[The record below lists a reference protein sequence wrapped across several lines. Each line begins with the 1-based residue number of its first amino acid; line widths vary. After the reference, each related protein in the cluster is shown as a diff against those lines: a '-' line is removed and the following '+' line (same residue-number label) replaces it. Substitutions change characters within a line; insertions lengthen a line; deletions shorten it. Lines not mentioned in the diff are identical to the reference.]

1 MEAMCT
7 FKLVFIVLCLL
18 FSILIEVKTQSSIA
32 GVSDC
37 EDFVAYHRG
46 GPTGWPP
53 IILSA
58 PHGGNLSS
66 SAIPDRDAGC
76 WIAGERRC
84 EYTHTCGSKNTT
96 R

>member
-7 FKLVFIVLCLL
+7 LKLVFIVSCLL
-18 FSILIEVKTQSSIA
+18 FSILIEVKTQSS
-32 GVSDC
+32 VDC
-37 EDFVAYHRG
+37 EDFVAYHEG
-46 GPTGWPP
+46 GPRGWPP

-58 PHGGNLSS
+58 PHGGNRSS

-76 WIAGERRC
+76 WIAGESRC
-84 EYTHTCGSKNTT
+84 EYTHTCGLKDAT